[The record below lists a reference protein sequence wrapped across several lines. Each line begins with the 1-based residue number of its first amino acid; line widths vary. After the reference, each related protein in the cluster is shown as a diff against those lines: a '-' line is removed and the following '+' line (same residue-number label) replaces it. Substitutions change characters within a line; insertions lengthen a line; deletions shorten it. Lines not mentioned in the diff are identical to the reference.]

1 VHHPTA
7 VRTRRWSGLLMAVV
21 VAATVTASVIITRP
35 RPEQT
40 ATFTC
45 GGPADPGWPAGPFE
59 VAFQANTGSLWTAA
73 SGGSADWGLGM
84 MPDTSPAVAAL
95 TGGGFE
101 VAFQANTGHLWTVG
115 TAGCRDWPLGMLP
128 GTSPSMSGLA
138 GGGFEVAFQ
147 ANTSNLWT
155 VGSAGNTA
163 WPLGMLPGTSP
174 SMSGLAGGGFEVA
187 FQANTSNLWTV
198 GSAGNT
204 AWPLGMLPG
213 TSPSMSGLSGG
224 GFEVAF
230 QANTSNLWTVGSA
243 GNTTWPLGMARGTDP
258 SLAAPVVAPFASSI
272 SEIDASLADRMR
284 TSWRPGCPVRLSD
297 LRYLTVTYR
306 GFDGADHIGELV
318 VAASVAPAVVE
329 VFRRL
334 HAIGFPLASL
344 RLVDDFGGSDD
355 RSMAADN
362 SSAFNCRPVTGGSG
376 FSEHSYGTAIDLN
389 PVQNPYLS
397 GTLVLP
403 EQGRAFLA
411 RTPGPGVILPGD
423 AVVNA
428 FAGIG
433 WSWGGTWTNPVDF
446 MHFSSSG
453 R

>member
-1 VHHPTA
+1 MHHPTA
-7 VRTRRWSGLLMAVV
+7 VRTRRWCSLLMAVV
-21 VAATVTASVIITRP
+21 VAATVGASVILTRP

-155 VGSAGNTA
+155 VGSAGNT
-163 WPLGMLPGTSP
+163 
-174 SMSGLAGGGFEVA
+174 
-187 FQANTSNLWTV
+187 
-198 GSAGNT
+198 
-204 AWPLGMLPG
+204 
-213 TSPSMSGLSGG
+213 
-224 GFEVAF
+224 
-230 QANTSNLWTVGSA
+230 
-243 GNTTWPLGMARGTDP
+243 TWPLGMARGTDP

-284 TSWRPGCPVRLSD
+284 TSWRPGCPVPLSD

-306 GFDGADHIGELV
+306 GFEGGDHVGELV

-334 HAIGFPLASL
+334 HAVGYPLASV

-355 RSMAADN
+355 QSMAADN
-362 SSAFNCRPVTGGSG
+362 SSAFNCRPVTGGTG
-376 FSEHSYGTAIDLN
+376 FSQHSFGTAIDLN

-411 RTPGPGVILPGD
+411 RTAGPGVILPGD
-423 AVVNA
+423 AVVSA

-433 WSWGGTWTNPVDF
+433 WSWGGAWTNPVDY
-446 MHFSSSG
+446 MHFSASG
-453 R
+453 G